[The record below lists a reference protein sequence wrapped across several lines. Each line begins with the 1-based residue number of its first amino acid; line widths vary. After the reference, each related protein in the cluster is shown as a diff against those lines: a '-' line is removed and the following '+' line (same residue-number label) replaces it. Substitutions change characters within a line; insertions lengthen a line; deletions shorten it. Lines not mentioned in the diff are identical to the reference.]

1 MRTVDEI
8 EAKQE
13 EIAQELHD
21 IHEKYNFPP
30 DIKAFLVADK
40 ANQLR
45 LLEWV
50 IGESGQAK

>member
-8 EAKQE
+8 QAKQE

-30 DIKAFLVADK
+30 DIEAFLVADK